1 MLLTNLTQPAQQC
14 SICARYKTPYISYLV
29 LKLKDDDCM
38 LCRTLELN
46 EYFQYYRTRV
56 SEIYHLDA
64 AADQNTTDLLCLKR
78 GPQNQ
83 MQDIAQQYAD
93 SFQHVNF

>member
-1 MLLTNLTQPAQQC
+1 MLLTNLTQPDQQC

-29 LKLKDDDCM
+29 LKLKDNEYM
-38 LCRTLELN
+38 LCRTLESN
-46 EYFQYYRTRV
+46 EYLQYYRTRV
-56 SEIYHLDA
+56 SEIYHLCA
-64 AADQNTTDLLCLKR
+64 ETDQNTTDLLCLKR
-78 GPQNQ
+78 GSQNQ